1 MVGDGSSEDN
11 KDVSE
16 ELDSDTENVA
26 AQDDANDLVPEPPHA
41 TIPIVVVPD
50 NYVGVK
56 SGEEIGHL
64 LLTAMKGNAI
74 RANLRTLSLGNI
86 NYTKSE
92 DPEIVKLQELE
103 KSQKSS
109 KV

>member
-1 MVGDGSSEDN
+1 
-11 KDVSE
+11 
-16 ELDSDTENVA
+16 
-26 AQDDANDLVPEPPHA
+26 
-41 TIPIVVVPD
+41 
-50 NYVGVK
+50 
-56 SGEEIGHL
+56 

-92 DPEIVKLQELE
+92 DPEIIKLQELE
-103 KSQKSS
+103 KSQKSL

>member
-1 MVGDGSSEDN
+1 
-11 KDVSE
+11 
-16 ELDSDTENVA
+16 
-26 AQDDANDLVPEPPHA
+26 
-41 TIPIVVVPD
+41 
-50 NYVGVK
+50 
-56 SGEEIGHL
+56 
-64 LLTAMKGNAI
+64 
-74 RANLRTLSLGNI
+74 LRTLSLGNI